1 MRRRDLI
8 TLLGGATIAWPS
20 IAMAQQPAG
29 VRKIGVLATA
39 ANDRALQA
47 RLAAFRQ
54 GLAARGWTEGQNV
67 QFDTRYAGGDLQ
79 RFEIVATELVK
90 SAPDAILA
98 VSNGAVTPLKQR
110 TRSIPIVFVGVI
122 DPVGGG
128 YVSSLSQP
136 GGNITGFS
144 MYDVDFLT
152 KMLQLLREIAPR
164 TTRAGLA
171 YFSTAS
177 WAGRA
182 IRSIEAAV
190 KSARIDAIE
199 LPLRSVNDFQRIA
212 RLGDEPDTSLIVFPS
227 PFALVHRA
235 EIVKLAARYRLPAI
249 YGLPDFTPTGGLM
262 SYNSNLT
269 ESFRQAA
276 SYVDRILR
284 GAKPGDLPV
293 QNPTKYTLSINLKTA
308 KALGLTVPQS
318 LLIQAD
324 EVIK

>member
-1 MRRRDLI
+1 MFS
-8 TLLGGATIAWPS
+8 GATIAWPS

-29 VRKIGVLATA
+29 MRKIGVLATA

-54 GLAARGWTEGQNV
+54 GLAALGWSEGQQA
-67 QFDTRYAGGDLQ
+67 QFEIRYAGADLQ
-79 RFEIVATELVK
+79 RFQSLATDLVK
-90 SAPDAILA
+90 SAPDVILA
-98 VSNGAVTPLKQR
+98 VSNAAVTALKQQ

-128 YVSSLSQP
+128 YVSSLAQP
-136 GGNITGFS
+136 GGNITGFTI
-144 MYDVDFLT
+144 YDVGFLT

-164 TTRAGLA
+164 TTRVGLV
-171 YFSTAS
+171 YFSKAF
-177 WAGRA
+177 WAA
-182 IRSIEAAV
+182 LSIRSIEATA

-199 LPLRSVNDFQRIA
+199 LPLRNVDDIQRIA
-212 RLGDEPDTSLIVFPS
+212 RLADKPDTSLIVFPS

-235 EIVKLAARYRLPAI
+235 EIIKLAARYHVPAI
-249 YGLPDFTPTGGLM
+249 YAVPDFTPAGGLM
-262 SYNSNLT
+262 SYDSDVT

-276 SYVDRILR
+276 FYADHILR
-284 GAKPGDLPV
+284 GAKPCNLPV